1 MRIMPAF
8 NIMYNELDNAGI
20 ESINAFQYDTGI
32 DPTNTIRHNATLV
45 LYQDA
50 ETSHMREGHM
60 QDRRREICNSRVA
73 FASPR
78 TKVRNLLNLHVQ

>member
-20 ESINAFQYDTGI
+20 ESINAFQYDTDI

-45 LYQDA
+45 L
-50 ETSHMREGHM
+50 
-60 QDRRREICNSRVA
+60 
-73 FASPR
+73 
-78 TKVRNLLNLHVQ
+78 

>member
-50 ETSHMREGHM
+50 ETSHMYQGTPKYLDHH
-60 QDRRREICNSRVA
+60 S
-73 FASPR
+73 FLPF
-78 TKVRNLLNLHVQ
+78 L

>member
-1 MRIMPAF
+1 MPAF

-45 LYQDA
+45 LYQDT
-50 ETSHMREGHM
+50 ETSHMSK
-60 QDRRREICNSRVA
+60 C
-73 FASPR
+73 
-78 TKVRNLLNLHVQ
+78 LNLVLKNNPIVTYCIPHLTLFF

>member
-1 MRIMPAF
+1 MVFDLYVWNKTRVTLAIL
-8 NIMYNELDNAGI
+8 YNELDNVGI

-50 ETSHMREGHM
+50 ETSHMVFR
-60 QDRRREICNSRVA
+60 CNSISRFGVWE
-73 FASPR
+73 SVS
-78 TKVRNLLNLHVQ
+78 K

>member
-50 ETSHMREGHM
+50 ETSHMK
-60 QDRRREICNSRVA
+60 
-73 FASPR
+73 F
-78 TKVRNLLNLHVQ
+78 HVFSEFNMNFQKDKNEL

>member
-50 ETSHMREGHM
+50 ETSHMLPCTYRGLNTLEVKKPF
-60 QDRRREICNSRVA
+60 Q
-73 FASPR
+73 
-78 TKVRNLLNLHVQ
+78 LLFF

>member
-50 ETSHMREGHM
+50 ETSHMDFHEETNQPIR
-60 QDRRREICNSRVA
+60 A
-73 FASPR
+73 
-78 TKVRNLLNLHVQ
+78 LLTPHWLEHNDQ

>member
-50 ETSHMREGHM
+50 ETRHMILWTLGSIPEPENLTTG
-60 QDRRREICNSRVA
+60 
-73 FASPR
+73 
-78 TKVRNLLNLHVQ
+78 TK

>member
-50 ETSHMREGHM
+50 ETSHMDISKNFGFDNMGIEHPPYR
-60 QDRRREICNSRVA
+60 
-73 FASPR
+73 
-78 TKVRNLLNLHVQ
+78 K

>member
-50 ETSHMREGHM
+50 ETSHMQNVSNIWE
-60 QDRRREICNSRVA
+60 C
-73 FASPR
+73 P
-78 TKVRNLLNLHVQ
+78 

>member
-50 ETSHMREGHM
+50 ETSHMENLVIAS
-60 QDRRREICNSRVA
+60 DTNFAEI
-73 FASPR
+73 
-78 TKVRNLLNLHVQ
+78 K

>member
-50 ETSHMREGHM
+50 ETSHMYK
-60 QDRRREICNSRVA
+60 
-73 FASPR
+73 R
-78 TKVRNLLNLHVQ
+78 TLLGVMLVCLSNYINL

>member
-50 ETSHMREGHM
+50 ETSHMFQRLFQHLMPQHVEF
-60 QDRRREICNSRVA
+60 NRV
-73 FASPR
+73 F
-78 TKVRNLLNLHVQ
+78 KLLQPHALK

>member
-50 ETSHMREGHM
+50 ETSHMC
-60 QDRRREICNSRVA
+60 QIKLFKCVI
-73 FASPR
+73 
-78 TKVRNLLNLHVQ
+78 

>member
-32 DPTNTIRHNATLV
+32 DPTNTIRHNANLV

-50 ETSHMREGHM
+50 ETSHMPAGLTG
-60 QDRRREICNSRVA
+60 IVRVHPKL
-73 FASPR
+73 S
-78 TKVRNLLNLHVQ
+78 KKHSINIILL

>member
-50 ETSHMREGHM
+50 ETSHMKLALTMLGFKY
-60 QDRRREICNSRVA
+60 RV
-73 FASPR
+73 STNR
-78 TKVRNLLNLHVQ
+78 

>member
-1 MRIMPAF
+1 MPAF

-50 ETSHMREGHM
+50 ETSHMHLTYL
-60 QDRRREICNSRVA
+60 IYY
-73 FASPR
+73 FAGW
-78 TKVRNLLNLHVQ
+78 L

>member
-1 MRIMPAF
+1 MPAF

-50 ETSHMREGHM
+50 ETSHM
-60 QDRRREICNSRVA
+60 I
-73 FASPR
+73 
-78 TKVRNLLNLHVQ
+78 LLGGIKLPKIYSILSLVGPKFGP

>member
-32 DPTNTIRHNATLV
+32 DPTNTIRYNATLV

-50 ETSHMREGHM
+50 ETSHMVTH
-60 QDRRREICNSRVA
+60 
-73 FASPR
+73 
-78 TKVRNLLNLHVQ
+78 

>member
-50 ETSHMREGHM
+50 ETSHMLERV
-60 QDRRREICNSRVA
+60 NSSKIFISIFQPDIFLTVWTGKRLV
-73 FASPR
+73 
-78 TKVRNLLNLHVQ
+78 

>member
-50 ETSHMREGHM
+50 ETSHMQNHTFSNIRPKDLHKSFN
-60 QDRRREICNSRVA
+60 I
-73 FASPR
+73 
-78 TKVRNLLNLHVQ
+78 KVNI

>member
-50 ETSHMREGHM
+50 ETSHMYYSILSGQHPISLIF
-60 QDRRREICNSRVA
+60 QLTLKNVA
-73 FASPR
+73 
-78 TKVRNLLNLHVQ
+78 NNCI